1 MLAGRIDRGKMEVSL
16 GEAGYKVIAVMFFG
30 KKEVARFLI
39 RQTPQARVPGDASQR
54 HARDRA
60 CADLRSLP

>member
-30 KKEVARFLI
+30 KKEVQRFRNNKRL
-39 RQTPQARVPGDASQR
+39 AMVS
-54 HARDRA
+54 
-60 CADLRSLP
+60 CAAFRR